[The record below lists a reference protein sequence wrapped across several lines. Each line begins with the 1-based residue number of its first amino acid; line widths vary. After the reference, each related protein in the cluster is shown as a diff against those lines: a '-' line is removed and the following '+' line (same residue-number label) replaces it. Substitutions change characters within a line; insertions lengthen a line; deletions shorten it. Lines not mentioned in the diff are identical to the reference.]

1 MNEAYFKVLNII
13 KNAPFI
19 TIESGSVK
27 NLINNFNNM
36 YNNKELSKSLNT
48 IYKEKLKQY
57 QL

>member
-13 KNAPFI
+13 KNAHYLA
-19 TIESGSVK
+19 IEGGAIK

-36 YNNKELSKSLNT
+36 YNNKELSESLDK
-48 IYKEKLKQY
+48 IYKEKLKEY